1 MITGLPWMS
10 MKQTTNQ
17 EKFVEVK
24 DSEEYKRSGR
34 DLEDFEAR
42 LDTAQDMIFLGVDP
56 DAPF

>member
-1 MITGLPWMS
+1 

-24 DSEEYKRSGR
+24 DSEEFKRSGR
-34 DLEDFEAR
+34 DLEDFEGR

-56 DAPF
+56 EAPF

>member
-1 MITGLPWMS
+1 MITGSAWMS
-10 MKQTTNQ
+10 MKQTTNP

>member
-1 MITGLPWMS
+1 MIIELPRIT

-24 DSEEYKRSGR
+24 DSEEFKRSGR
-34 DLEDFEAR
+34 DLEDFEGR

-56 DAPF
+56 EAPF